1 MKVTLFSLLI
11 FFFTLNEAFLQ
22 QIFIKPKLDLLKEKI
37 IKEIDNTQGIFAV
50 AFCEV
55 DNEENEII
63 INGNEIFHAAST
75 MKTPVMVEVFRQAS
89 LGKFSLDDSLL
100 VKNEFHSIVDGST
113 YSLDINDDSDDK
125 IYSQIGTKRKI
136 YDLVYDM
143 ITVSSNLATNLL
155 IELVDAQNVTETMK
169 NYGLENI
176 KVLRGVED
184 IKAFQLGMINTINA
198 SDLMQ
203 LYKLIASLKILN
215 EKSCDQMINILL
227 DQKIKDKIPRFLPD
241 NVKVAHKTG
250 SITAV
255 EHDSGIIFLPNGRK
269 YILVIL
275 SKNLESSAEGK
286 EVIGRISKLIYDYMI
301 N

>member
-22 QIFIKPKLDLLKEKI
+22 QISIKPKLDLLKEKI

-184 IKAFQLGMINTINA
+184 IKAFQLGMNNTVNA

>member
-1 MKVTLFSLLI
+1 MRVVLFSLLI
-11 FFFTLNEAFLQ
+11 FLLTLNEAFLQ
-22 QIFIKPKLDLLKEKI
+22 QISLEPKMELLEEKI
-37 IKEIDNTQGIFAV
+37 REEIDKTKGIFAV

-55 DNEENEII
+55 DKEETKLI
-63 INGNEIFHAAST
+63 INDNEIFHAAST

-89 LGKFSLDDSLL
+89 IGNFSLDDSIL
-100 VKNEFHSIVDGST
+100 VKNEFNSIVDGSI

-125 IYSQIGTKRKI
+125 IYSQIGKKRKI

-155 IELVDAQNVTETMK
+155 IELVGAQNVTETMK

-184 IKAFQLGMINTINA
+184 IKAFQLGMNNTVNA
-198 SDLMQ
+198 SDLME
-203 LYKLIASLKILN
+203 LYKLFASRKIVN
-215 EKSCDQMINILL
+215 EKSCEQMINILI

-255 EHDSGIIFLPNGRK
+255 EHDSGIIFLPDGRK

-275 SKNLESSAEGK
+275 SKNLQSSAEGK
-286 EVIGRISKLIYDYMI
+286 ETIGRISKLIYDYMI

>member
-184 IKAFQLGMINTINA
+184 IKAFQLGMNNTINA

>member
-184 IKAFQLGMINTINA
+184 IKAFQLGMNNTVNA